1 MSQRLPPTTVSGASI
16 QGASAPGSVVVR
28 LGWMLGGTLAMMVS
42 LMVIAGKPR
51 LTVGLPDAIFWAA
64 VVLTGLLRTL
74 DITRFH
80 GETTQGVPA
89 TTRDLKR
96 YLAGLGALAVAGW
109 LVAQSIHV

>member
-1 MSQRLPPTTVSGASI
+1 MLQSHRPSAASRTSIEGAPSSR
-16 QGASAPGSVVVR
+16 SAVVR
-28 LGWMLGGTLAMMVS
+28 LGWMLGGTLTMAVA

-51 LTVGLPDAIFWAA
+51 LTPGLADAVFWTA

-96 YLAGLGALAVAGW
+96 YLIGLAALAVTGW
-109 LVAQSIHV
+109 VVAQSIHI